1 MQENKGTGGRIKRER
16 GEDKKKEGK
25 IKERERCKYLAYL
38 WHESKSR
45 LLHY

>member
-25 IKERERCKYLAYL
+25 IKRERER
-38 WHESKSR
+38 
-45 LLHY
+45 